1 MTNCRESQ
9 WTCNNGDCISIE
21 DRCDLTDHCSDSSD
35 ELDCTKFILPL
46 GYNKMKYPPVEKG
59 ASFNVG
65 LFLNITGVKEV
76 RLSSFAITIDV
87 VQDTYWKDSRLAYRI
102 LNQDLNKVESYEE
115 LWVPRFYIEDGSES
129 AAEMTSKV
137 DTLWIAKESKPKL
150 QSDEVTHEGKSF
162 FSCKKRRSS
171 ALKINFSKK

>member
-1 MTNCRESQ
+1 MLHLQVTLLLTNCRESQ

-46 GYNKMKYPPVEKG
+46 GYSKMKYPQVEKG

-102 LNQDLNKVESYEE
+102 LNQDFNKIVSHNE
-115 LWVPRFYIEDGSES
+115 LWLPQFYIEDGSES
-129 AAEMTSKV
+129 AAEVRNGKKS
-137 DTLWIAKESKPKL
+137 LFIAKESEPTL
-150 QSDEVTHEGKSF
+150 QSDEVIQEGESL
-162 FSCKKRRSS
+162 FSSLCSGS
-171 ALKINFSKK
+171 